1 MVFGKTKGKY
11 FSREGWTSE
20 RNWNRKSRSE
30 FPRRESGI
38 AGGPGETGGQYPRL
52 ILFCRLAVS
61 AVFVPIASWGY
72 GSRHSPGRPPF
83 VSVRVYCDSFTKS
96 GNFNFP
102 SAIAFV
108 QTVTCLSFCH

>member
-20 RNWNRKSRSE
+20 RNWNRKSRSDL
-30 FPRRESGI
+30 P
-38 AGGPGETGGQYPRL
+38 AGQSVVAVAPAKAGAHNHRL

-72 GSRHSPGRPPF
+72 GSRLSPGRPPF

-102 SAIAFV
+102 SAIAFG